1 MAINVQLIDAL
12 VQVGGNFQDAL
23 AFVKSFQH
31 LPFDR
36 ERKLWTLPIT
46 DLKTFQARCTFPF
59 DIASASQ
66 SHRSGEHVT
75 RYGTRYSRDAWEAKR
90 ASDALVPPDALVDA
104 AQANKAAAE
113 AAFLASLRVFGYSD
127 ALIARLR
134 SIYDRFVGDLD
145 EAEELG
151 YVTFPVPGRKQ
162 QIEAIFETYYDA
174 MLKADECVQDWLAAK
189 QYKIDDSYGML

>member
-31 LPFDR
+31 MPFDR
-36 ERKLWTLPIT
+36 ERKLWALPAT

-151 YVTFPVPGRKQ
+151 YVQFSAGRKQ
-162 QIEAIFETYYDA
+162 QIEKIFETYYEA

>member
-12 VQVGGNFQDAL
+12 VQVGGDFQSAL

-31 LPFDR
+31 MPFDR

-75 RYGTRYSRDAWEAKR
+75 RYGTRYTANEWAATR
-90 ASDALVPPDALVDA
+90 ASDALVPPDALVA
-104 AQANKAAAE
+104 QAQANEAAAE

>member
-36 ERKLWTLPIT
+36 ERKLWTLPTT

-90 ASDALVPPDALVDA
+90 AFDALVPPDALVDA
-104 AQANKAAAE
+104 AQANEAAAE

-151 YVTFPVPGRKQ
+151 YVQFSAGRKQ
-162 QIEAIFETYYDA
+162 QIEKIFETYYEA